1 MKIGELLLIK
11 DLLVTAKVRGQDV
24 TGFYV
29 PIVFGGC
36 SGVEAHEKRCLYTG
50 YPDDNPFGDSDGEY
64 YCVDDPS
71 TVRKATNVEA
81 AMFVVDLI
89 ERMTKE

>member
-36 SGVEAHEKRCLYTG
+36 PGMEANEKRYLYTG
-50 YPDDNPFGDSDGEY
+50 DLDYNPFGDSEGEY
-64 YCVDDPS
+64 YCVDDTS
-71 TVRKATNVEA
+71 TIRKATNEEA
-81 AMFVVDLI
+81 AMFVADLI
-89 ERMTKE
+89 VRMKR